1 MNEVIVREYA
11 RITTSQV
18 TPTLDEATVSASAFD
33 WLCKLS
39 AGYCKSGAVLVQIED
54 RVSLRLDNYVGVVQ
68 TPCGTRLEILP
79 KHTDHSDDQEWSRR
93 LLRKMLLSFLDLPVR
108 DAGLANIELF
118 DSPLTE
124 WVMKQFLLSLDHLI
138 KRGMRFDYQRVEEEQ
153 RYLRGQLDVA
163 KQMRQPVGR
172 QHFFQL
178 RHDIFSPNRPE
189 NRLLKTA
196 LDKVCRNAKEPNNWR
211 LAHELAGLLSEVPCS
226 KDPSA
231 DFRLWRK
238 DRLMAHYQPVKP
250 WCELVLGEHM
260 PTAVKGSW
268 HGISLLFPMEKLFEK
283 YVAAKIKQ
291 TLVNDYRLKTQV
303 AQQTLCT
310 HQDKGFFELRPD
322 MLIEKN
328 KKALVI
334 LDTKW
339 KLVRQNDEKYGL
351 SQSDFY
357 QLFAYGHKYLAGNGV
372 LMLIYPKT
380 SNFDKPLPIFEFRPQ
395 LHLWVV
401 PFDLDNDVLVL
412 EGIAENQQ
420 ITMMFANHA

>member
-1 MNEVIVREYA
+1 M
-11 RITTSQV
+11 
-18 TPTLDEATVSASAFD
+18 PTLDEATVSASAFD

-39 AGYCKSGAVLVQIED
+39 ASYRKSGAALLQVED

-68 TPCGTRLEILP
+68 TPCGTCLEILP
-79 KHTDHSDDQEWSRR
+79 KHADHPDDKEWSRL

-118 DSPLTE
+118 KSPLTE
-124 WVMKQFLLSLDHLI
+124 WVMTQFLLSLDHLI
-138 KRGMRFDYQRVEEEQ
+138 KRGIRFDYQSVEEEQ
-153 RYLRGQLDVA
+153 RFLRGQLDVA

-196 LDKVCRNAKEPNNWR
+196 LDKVCRHAKEPNNWR

-226 KDPSA
+226 KDTSA

-260 PTAVKGSW
+260 PTAVKGIW

-283 YVAAKIKQ
+283 YVAAKIKAS
-291 TLVNDYRLKTQV
+291 LKTDLYLNAQV
-303 AQQTLCT
+303 ASQTLCQ
-310 HQDKGFFELRPD
+310 HKEKGFFTLKPD
-322 MLIEKN
+322 MLLKGEN
-328 KKALVI
+328 KQRLAI

-339 KLVRQNDEKYGL
+339 KLLDKLATNYGL

-357 QLFAYGHKYLAGNGV
+357 QLFAYGHKYLDGNGV

-380 SNFDKPLPIFEFRPQ
+380 NHFDKTLPVFGFSSQ
-395 LHLWVV
+395 LHLWVA

-412 EGIAENQQ
+412 EGMDDNQQ
-420 ITMMFANHA
+420 IIKTLVSHEEQE

>member
-39 AGYCKSGAVLVQIED
+39 AGYRKSGAALVQVED

-380 SNFDKPLPIFEFRPQ
+380 SNFDKPLPIFEFSPQ